1 MNRVIVVGT
10 SAGGLD
16 ALRVLLGYLP
26 ADLPAAILLVMHIG
40 SRPSILPDVLRRHS
54 ALPIAF
60 ARDQQELVSGT
71 IVVAPPDRHLLV
83 IREGARLRAVLSCAA
98 KENHT
103 RPAIDPLFRTV
114 AEAADGLAVGVIL
127 SGYLDDGVAG
137 LQAIKACGGVAV
149 AQDPAEATAPDMP
162 KNAINNV
169 EVDMC
174 APLKEIA
181 TALTRYAMERPP
193 ETGMHPIPHWLST
206 ENRMVAEGSSM
217 KELQQI
223 GSPSDYACPACG
235 GVLFEMKQHRPTR
248 YRCHTGHAFT
258 TLSLLLEQQTVIED
272 SLRAALRALH
282 ERERLA
288 EQLAAEA
295 VAHGH
300 VPETDYAGLARRSRE
315 EAAQL
320 RTLLAEPGSKAGP
333 PDVK

>member
-10 SAGGLD
+10 SAGGMD

-40 SRPSILPDVLRRHS
+40 SRPSVLPEILQRHCAMPVL
-54 ALPIAF
+54 F
-60 ARDQQELVSGT
+60 AQDQQELIAGT
-71 IVVAPPDRHLLV
+71 VVVAPPDRHLLV
-83 IREGARLRAVLSCAA
+83 MREGASLRVVLSCAA

-137 LQAIKACGGVAV
+137 LQAIKACGGVAL
-149 AQDPAEATAPDMP
+149 AQDPAEALAPDMP
-162 KNAINNV
+162 RNAVNNV
-169 EVDMC
+169 EVDLC
-174 APLKEIA
+174 APLQGIA
-181 TALTRYAMERPP
+181 AALTRYAMTPP
-193 ETGMHPIPHWLST
+193 ETGEHPIPQWLSA
-206 ENRMVAEGSSM
+206 ENRMLAAGGGM

-223 GSPSDYACPACG
+223 ASPSSYSCPACG
-235 GVLFEMKQHRPTR
+235 GVLFKLQQRPPTR

-258 TLSLLLEQQTVIED
+258 ALSLLLEQQTVIEE

-282 ERERLA
+282 EKERLA
-288 EQLAAEA
+288 EQLAAESA
-295 VAHGH
+295 VQGP
-300 VPETDYAGLARRSRE
+300 VPETDYADLARRCRG

-320 RTLLAEPGSKAGP
+320 RSLLAET
-333 PDVK
+333 